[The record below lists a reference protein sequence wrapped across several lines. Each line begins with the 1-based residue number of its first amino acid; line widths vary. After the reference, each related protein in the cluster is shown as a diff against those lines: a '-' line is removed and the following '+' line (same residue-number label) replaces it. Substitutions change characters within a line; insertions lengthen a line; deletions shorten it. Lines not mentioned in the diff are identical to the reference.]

1 MKVLIVDDR
10 KSERILLELVLKDE
24 GYEVVSAVD
33 GAEALEKLAAEEFDG
48 IISDILMPVMDG
60 FQFCRE
66 VKRNEKWRT
75 LPFIFYSGTYTEEK
89 DAELARD
96 LGADRLIVKPMEP
109 SALIQIIRE
118 VFENGRN
125 RGAAPSMPAVEDET
139 AYFKLYNQRLIHRLE
154 EKTTH
159 LEEANQKLLASESR
173 LRAILETEPECVKVI
188 APDGALLEMNAAG
201 LRMLEAESLSA
212 VRERGLLHLVAPEHR
227 EAFSRLNQRVMQGES
242 GTLVFEIVGLKGRRR
257 WLETHAAPLRD
268 EGGEVAALL
277 GVARDI
283 TERKQAEEIMLRE
296 KIFSSSIIG
305 SLPGLFYVFAQTGKF
320 LCWNKNFEIVSGYSS
335 SELSAMHPADFFDA
349 QDKPLIRARIEEV
362 FQKGRA
368 DVEAEFVSKK
378 AQKTPYYFT
387 GRRTILDE
395 RYCLIGMGIDISQR
409 KQAEDEL
416 KRTSEQLRA
425 LSAHLQ
431 KVREEERTHIA
442 REVHDELGQAL
453 TALKMD
459 TVSLIDAGDPKSLNS
474 KVRSMSALIDET
486 VQTVRRIASELRPG
500 ILDDLGIVAALQWQ
514 AQEFHKRSG
523 IRCKMTSRLTQFPLN
538 REHAT
543 ALFRV
548 CQEALTNVARHAR
561 ATEVEIKL
569 GKKSGAI
576 VLEVRDNGQGITA
589 EEMANPKS
597 LGLMGMRERVLLL
610 GGTLAIGGQPKKKG
624 TKVTVTIPLE
634 KVSSRQ

>member
-1 MKVLIVDDR
+1 
-10 KSERILLELVLKDE
+10 
-24 GYEVVSAVD
+24 
-33 GAEALEKLAAEEFDG
+33 
-48 IISDILMPVMDG
+48 
-60 FQFCRE
+60 
-66 VKRNEKWRT
+66 
-75 LPFIFYSGTYTEEK
+75 
-89 DAELARD
+89 
-96 LGADRLIVKPMEP
+96 
-109 SALIQIIRE
+109 
-118 VFENGRN
+118 
-125 RGAAPSMPAVEDET
+125 
-139 AYFKLYNQRLIHRLE
+139 
-154 EKTTH
+154 
-159 LEEANQKLLASESR
+159 